1 MNKILKAL
9 QGIIAPPLAKIEA
22 QIEHLHGDFER
33 THQTIADLAN
43 DLVAT
48 RERVSKLEAQYEQV
62 VDVIEPKVWDRIIHR
77 LRESPPQPPLLEE

>member
-1 MNKILKAL
+1 MSIVDEI
-9 QGIIAPPLAKIEA
+9 QRIIAPRLEGIDATIK
-22 QIEHLHGDFER
+22 HLLRDFER
-33 THQTIADLAN
+33 THQTISDLTR

-62 VDVIEPKVWDRIIHR
+62 VDVIEPKVWDRIMLR